1 MVSLDGVA
9 ARKGNRHA
17 FVWERVYDLVARDS
31 EHGGSSLF
39 TKQELAKALRCS
51 VRSVDRAILR
61 LRREGF
67 IESVPRYAES
77 GAQMANA
84 YRLVR

>member
-39 TKQELAKALRCS
+39 TKQELAKHSDAPFA
-51 VRSVDRAILR
+51 RSTGQYCA
-61 LRREGF
+61 
-67 IESVPRYAES
+67 
-77 GAQMANA
+77 
-84 YRLVR
+84 

>member
-39 TKQELAKALRCS
+39 TKQELAKALGCS
-51 VRSVDRAILR
+51 VRSVDRAM
-61 LRREGF
+61 RREGF